1 MAINEYSMEQIQ
13 NSVLIQGATLADIER
28 TVDRAVEKRMKAFYD
43 SIREKPPILVKRKD
57 AAKML
62 GVSLPTIDKY
72 GLYGILHP
80 KHVGGRVFYSEDE
93 LLAHA
98 SKR

>member
-1 MAINEYSMEQIQ
+1 MTETSQLV
-13 NSVLIQGATLADIER
+13 NSVLIQGATLADIEKMIN
-28 TVDRAVEKRMKAFYD
+28 RAVDARMQAFYEQ
-43 SIREKPPILVKRKD
+43 IQEKPDPLVKRHE

-80 KHVGGRVFYSEDE
+80 KHVGGRVYFAQSELE
-93 LLAHA
+93 KYLFNN
-98 SKR
+98 KK